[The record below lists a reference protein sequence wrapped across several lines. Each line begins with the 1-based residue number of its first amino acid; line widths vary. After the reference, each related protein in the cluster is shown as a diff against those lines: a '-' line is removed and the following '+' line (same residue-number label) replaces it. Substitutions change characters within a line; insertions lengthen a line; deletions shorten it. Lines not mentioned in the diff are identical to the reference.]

1 MPALAFILG
10 PLLWMSGLLQVGPA
24 PFMVLCL
31 PLMAAPI
38 LLMRYNGRH
47 ILADGM
53 PSLPLFALAA
63 SGFVVLAAVIS
74 LIESPEPFRIFRVVL
89 AQAFGLILIPFFFV
103 GQRLYGSNFSVVFVR
118 RVILVGVAVNMALIL
133 GSQLSSQ
140 VAAMFYGSYRF
151 KGFLDGP
158 IQMAI
163 LSATPVPF
171 LVSLILARGDVKAGS
186 KLITAICI
194 VALMYSLLASGGKFA
209 LGITPVASFML
220 FCFVLLRRDGVMAVV
235 KIFGMSILGSI
246 VILYVYNS
254 LDSWNPLLYDK
265 INAILF
271 ATDITEYQS
280 VESRMVVWDISI
292 ELFLEHPLTGVGAGS
307 MVDGLTHSHNVF
319 LDYARG
325 MGLWGIIG
333 ILGVVLAVLTGLIS
347 AAIRFWIRPTGTT
360 IVAVGFFLSATLYI
374 VLNQMSDSFGL
385 ATAPIFWVSAAGGF
399 ALLAQPSR
407 APVGAREARPRV
419 VRYPNA
425 VPVARSK

>member
-1 MPALAFILG
+1 MSALAFILG

-24 PFMVLCL
+24 PFMVICL

-53 PSLPLFALAA
+53 PVLPLVALFA
-63 SGFVVLAAVIS
+63 SSFVVLAAVIS

-89 AQAFGLILIPFFFV
+89 AQAFGLVLVPFFFV
-103 GQRLYGSNFSVVFVR
+103 AQRLYGSIFCIMFVR
-118 RVILVGVAVNMALIL
+118 RVVLIGVAINMALII

-140 VAAMFYGSYRF
+140 IAAMFYGSYRF

-171 LVSLILARGDVKAGS
+171 LVSLLLAKNDIKSGS
-186 KLITAICI
+186 KLITALG
-194 VALMYSLLASGGKFA
+194 VFGLMYSLLASGGKFA
-209 LGITPVASFML
+209 LGVAPVVSFAL
-220 FCFVLLRRDGVMAVV
+220 FCFVLLRRDGAIAVV
-235 KIFGMSILGSI
+235 KIFGMS
-246 VILYVYNS
+246 VVAFFVVLYVYNS

-271 ATDITEYQS
+271 ATDIAEYQS

-325 MGLWGIIG
+325 MGLWGVIG
-333 ILGVVLAVLTGLIS
+333 ITGVFLCVLTGLVS
-347 AAIRFWIRPTGTT
+347 AAIRFWLRPTGGS
-360 IVAVGFFLSATLYI
+360 IVALGLFLSAALYI
-374 VLNQMSDSFGL
+374 ILNQMSDSFGL
-385 ATAPIFWVSAAGGF
+385 ATAPIFWLSAAGGF
-399 ALLAQPSR
+399 ALLAQPSQPPVR
-407 APVGAREARPRV
+407 VRPAAPMP
-419 VRYPNA
+419 VRYRNA